1 MKSGPGGIRGAA
13 PIPYQ
18 TGREMLGAD
27 EVSDAGH
34 GLDGFAKAAVYP
46 HRQRRP
52 IEAGS
57 PQELDLRMSRL
68 L

>member
-18 TGREMLGAD
+18 TGSEMLGAD

-34 GLDGFAKAAVYP
+34 GLGGFAKAAAYP
-46 HRQRRP
+46 TGREGQLKPDR
-52 IEAGS
+52 
-57 PQELDLRMSRL
+57 LRNST
-68 L
+68 